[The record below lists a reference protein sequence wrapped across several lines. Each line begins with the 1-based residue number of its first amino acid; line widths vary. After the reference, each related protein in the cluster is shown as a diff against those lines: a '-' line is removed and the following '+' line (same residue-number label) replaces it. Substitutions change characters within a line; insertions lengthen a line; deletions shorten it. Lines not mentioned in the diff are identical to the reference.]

1 MANPVANPVVHYDGE
16 NVTCFPSSNA
26 KDFGKLHTEFNEAR
40 FVTRVAKKNFCIK
53 KPSFVLSA
61 EKNITTNQPVLQI
74 SEGEASINGMDI
86 IASVPIQI
94 DPPAEVGKW
103 YVAIKLA
110 RDNLGRDFTVGKY
123 KLKGN
128 VLGDLVVGVK
138 KTFEGMY
145 ITYYTE
151 RLDEG
156 EEDPDMLYLGSIEW
170 DGKEF
175 SNIEEDPQKYSR
187 IEAEDVGCYIKDPK
201 HADVYYM
208 DLQSWM
214 YKVPDWYFSKEGDVC
229 YGEINVVPGRG
240 AHPSPYL
247 DPMPGFILRAYDK
260 NTTKLVMKA
269 SSLEN
274 DTLMRYGDINN
285 DGKIDNK
292 DLALLNDFLN
302 GTKTPTV
309 LQKELACVSG
319 NREGELTE
327 KDVELL
333 QNYINGARPENI
345 KGEKNLI
352 GKTGVIYGIGDVT
365 EAMELYA
372 SNSKVEIDMNHAQLY
387 SNFQDDIF
395 HIHNP
400 EGLCL
405 ESGGGDIKL
414 EAYNEIIMKRFNS
427 NAPTLK
433 LTGNVLRMTDPN
445 TPDLKHEWELKKDGT
460 NQKALTTT
468 GKTVQEYDLANKFYN
483 ILATDTTRMNVYP
496 QFYMQNARNRCIG
509 TLYFGADDGND
520 DNYFKRNEIQLDSN
534 QSDNIDLVM
543 TDKTIFLRDE
553 NGGSTSSYIKV
564 GGTNGNNGVTAYS
577 NGNMELKNT
586 SGVSEIKFIGNSGTN
601 TARIWHEH
609 NNNILHIDTNLHIK
623 NNITADGDGYI
634 NGGDFYIKNQGG
646 TSNLYFTDGTKTYK
660 IYHTNNEDKLHINT
674 NLNMDNNNIENVN
687 NIYANTSVN
696 VGVKGSDGKYPV
708 TINKNGNIDAKG
720 TITGSKV
727 YGAVYNDY
735 GEIFRKDKDEVIEF
749 GDIVCLRD
757 DGLVH
762 KVETED
768 DMYNIIGICS
778 DTIGMCLGGAELEEE
793 EKCPVGIIGKI
804 WVKTDDETIKTG
816 DHVIATQKGI
826 VEKTIKKSS
835 KKFGIVMHGYK
846 DGKVLIFIK

>member
-1 MANPVANPVVHYDGE
+1 MAKNPVSYYDGE
-16 NVTCFPSSNA
+16 NITCFPSSNA

-53 KPSFVLSA
+53 NPSFVLSA
-61 EKNITTNQPVLQI
+61 ENDIKTNKTVLQI

-94 DPPAEVGKW
+94 DPPAEAGKW
-103 YVAIKLA
+103 YVAFKLG

-128 VLGDLVVGVK
+128 VLGDLTVGVQ

-145 ITYYTE
+145 LTYYNE

-156 EEDPDMLYLGSIEW
+156 NEDPDMLYLGSIEW
-170 DGKEF
+170 DGNDF
-175 SNIEEDPQKYSR
+175 TNIEEDPQKYSR

-208 DLQSWM
+208 DLQSWL

-240 AHPSPYL
+240 AHPSPYQ

-260 NTTKLVMKA
+260 NTTKMVLKA

-274 DTLMRYGDINN
+274 ATLMRYGDINN
-285 DGKIDNK
+285 DGEINDA
-292 DLALLNDFLN
+292 DLALLTDFVN
-302 GTKTPTV
+302 GVKAPTP
-309 LQKELACVSG
+309 LEKELACVSG
-319 NREGELTE
+319 NRQGDLTE
-327 KDVELL
+327 KDIELL
-333 QNYINGARPENI
+333 RNYVQGSRPDLV
-345 KGEKNLI
+345 KGEKKLV

-365 EAMELYA
+365 EAIEIYA
-372 SNSKVEIDMNHAQLY
+372 SNSKVEIDMNHAQIY

-400 EGLCL
+400 EGICI
-405 ESGGGDIKL
+405 ESGSGDIKL
-414 EAYNEIIMKRFNS
+414 EAYNDVYMKRFDS
-427 NAPTLK
+427 NAPTLR

-445 TPDLKHEWELKKDGT
+445 TPDLKHEWELIKDGT
-460 NQKALTTT
+460 NQKAHTTT
-468 GKTVQEYDLANKFYN
+468 GKTIQEYDLNNKFYN
-483 ILATDTTRMNVYP
+483 ILANDTIRMNVYP

-509 TLYFGADDGND
+509 TLYFGPDDGND

-534 QSDNIDLVM
+534 QDDNVDLKL
-543 TDKTIFLRDE
+543 TDRTIFLRDE
-553 NGGSTSSYIKV
+553 NGGSTNSYIKV

-586 SGVSEIKFIGNSGTN
+586 TGISEIKFTGNSAAN

-623 NNITADGDGYI
+623 NNITADGDGYF
-634 NGGDFYIKNQGG
+634 NGGDVYIKNQGG

-660 IYHTNNEDKLHINT
+660 IYHLNNEDKLHINT

-687 NIYANTSVN
+687 NIYANTSIN
-696 VGVKGSDGKYPV
+696 VGPKGSDNKYPI
-708 TINKNGNIDAKG
+708 TLDKNGNIDAKG
-720 TITGSKV
+720 DITGKRV
-727 YGAVYNDY
+727 FGAVYNDY
-735 GEIFRKDKDEVIEF
+735 GEIFRKDKNEIIEY
-749 GDIVCLRD
+749 GDIVCLRE

-762 KVETED
+762 KVETQED
-768 DMYNIIGICS
+768 LFNLIGICS
-778 DTIGMCLGGAELEEE
+778 NTIGMCLGGAELEED
-793 EKCPVGIIGKI
+793 EKCPVGIVGKI
-804 WVKTDDETIKTG
+804 WVKTDDMDLKPG
-816 DHVIATQKGI
+816 DQVRATSNGTVVKNK
-826 VEKTIKKSS
+826 EKAFE
-835 KKFGIVMHGYK
+835 KFGIVMQKYEN
-846 DGKVLIFIK
+846 GKVLIFVK